1 MNAQESTFG
10 LATKCCKE
18 DNFLVSK
25 TRWLTCATPCV
36 RFYCC
41 SVSLRPSHFM
51 HRHAVAPSAGKS
63 KSEQTPVLDQ
73 CSFNLLFQLR
83 FKTLSS
89 FRNLIYPRRAIT
101 TRVCL
106 KRRTFIKLVA
116 IWHSSSKRETIT
128 IITLSLLMTAC
139 SSPMTQLIT
148 AQGTA

>member
-1 MNAQESTFG
+1 MNTQESTFG
-10 LATKCCKE
+10 LATKCCQE

-41 SVSLRPSHFM
+41 SVSLRHSHFI
-51 HRHAVAPSAGKS
+51 HRHAVAPSVGKS

-101 TRVCL
+101 TRVYL
-106 KRRTFIKLVA
+106 KRPTFIKLVSTCR
-116 IWHSSSKRETIT
+116 SSTKRDTIT
-128 IITLSLLMTAC
+128 ITTYF
-139 SSPMTQLIT
+139 
-148 AQGTA
+148 